1 MTQYASLRVALAVF
15 AAAPAAAQ
23 DVAPGT
29 PAELRDFKL
38 NPEKAPPVRQPLPT
52 TEPLVRPPTNAKS
65 SAIVPSAIEA
75 SPRAAPLPRVPAA
88 RKQPDVR
95 KQITKPNMPKRGI
108 APAVTAKPVAVKPP
122 VPVQALPVVRDD
134 NDKAELDRAPTPP
147 LENTAPALSPS
158 PALSPPWPY
167 ILAAL
172 LAAAALAMRLIFA
185 RRFRR
190 PLRLRRRD
198 LARAPDWTKPDSVTP
213 VASPPVPAPVTAPI
227 PVPRPKLEINF
238 APENARIS
246 LTNLTIKGQLLIVN
260 AGAADAAAMRLNAAV
275 ISASK
280 DQAEAAAAYFVK
292 PMPHGK
298 LLGAAKIG
306 EQIALEMDLMVP
318 IADLQTFVM
327 GKQQLLVPIILV
339 RLAYHWDDDRHNDE
353 VQLSCLIGRESIPAK
368 PKMGAIRLDLGPRS
382 FGSLGQRPLFA

>member
-15 AAAPAAAQ
+15 ATAPAAAQ

-38 NPEKAPPVRQPLPT
+38 NPEQAPPVRQPLPT
-52 TEPLVRPPTNAKS
+52 TEPLAKPPANAGS
-65 SAIVPSAIEA
+65 PAIVPSAIEVP
-75 SPRAAPLPRVPAA
+75 PRAAPLPRLPAA
-88 RKQPDVR
+88 RNQPAAR

-108 APAVTAKPVAVKPP
+108 APAVTDKPAAVNAT
-122 VPVQALPVVRDD
+122 VPVQAVPVVRDD
-134 NDKAELDRAPTPP
+134 HDKAELARAPTPR
-147 LENTAPALSPS
+147 LENIAAAPPPPPAPS
-158 PALSPPWPY
+158 LPWPY

-190 PLRLRRRD
+190 D
-198 LARAPDWTKPDSVTP
+198 EVRAPDWPKPDSVTP
-213 VASPPVPAPVTAPI
+213 VAPTRIPATLPATVST
-227 PVPRPKLEINF
+227 PRPKLEIKF
-238 APENARIS
+238 TPDNARIS
-246 LTNLTIKGQLLIVN
+246 LTNLTIKGHLLIVN
-260 AGAADAAAMRLNAAV
+260 TGAADAAALRLNAAV

-298 LLGAAKIG
+298 ILGTAKIG
-306 EQIALEMDLMVP
+306 EQIALDMDLMIP
-318 IADLQTFVM
+318 IADLQTFSM

-339 RLAYHWDDDRHNDE
+339 RLAYYWDDASHNDE
-353 VQLSCLIGRESIPAK
+353 VQLSCLIGREANPAK